1 MVKLFGLLGPNY
13 LYMPGLPL
21 WFHWAIYLLLV
32 IVIGLTVFLFA
43 KRLQRIGI
51 SVGAFGKLLVR
62 SIRSKPLAVL
72 RTEVQDVLG
81 QRRVRRNSYA
91 AVMHV
96 TIFASYIML
105 TLGTTFIAVQHD
117 LTSRLFD
124 FSFLHG
130 YFYLVEK
137 FLLDTAA
144 LGLVAGVI
152 MAAFRRY
159 SVRPSHLGTR
169 PYAGIAYVSLLV
181 MAVTG
186 LILEATR
193 ELAYP
198 ISWAWWTYAGHLLAD
213 GIAPLVGGAQI
224 GTYQTVWII
233 HVAAAFLFMGTAF
246 LTLLDHVLILPINI
260 ALQAGRVPG
269 ALRLPF
275 RLEDLLQDENASTA
289 AGFANPA
296 DLDIT
301 RKFMLDSCINCGRCE
316 AVCPATATG
325 RHLSPRKLIQ
335 ALRTDL
341 RADNTGDGDLIIRNV
356 IEEDTLWSCL
366 TCGACQN
373 ECPVWIDQPGII
385 VDIRRYLNDEGR
397 LDTAKTG
404 ALRQLERN
412 QNPLGQPAHL
422 RASWI
427 GAEGL
432 PTIDE
437 MPNPD
442 YLYWLGCM
450 ASFDERSKNIA
461 VSVIR
466 LLRHA
471 GVSIATLGNQEVC
484 TGEFQRKLG
493 DEIGFQTRAI
503 EIIET
508 LRNAGVKKILTHCP
522 HCFVTFSKDYLSLGA
537 EFEVIHHSQLLA
549 ELLADGRITV
559 PFKEE
564 NQYLTFHDPCN
575 LGRLSGEFDA
585 PRSIAAELAGKG
597 FVELERSR
605 DRSFCCGAGGANYFY
620 KVPQA
625 ESVSGARLAQAIDV
639 KATTLATA
647 CPFCLSMLEDAASVA
662 NEDAASP
669 RIADLAELLAEALAL
684 N

>member
-1 MVKLFGLLGPNY
+1 
-13 LYMPGLPL
+13 MPGLPL

-32 IVIGLTVFLFA
+32 IVVALTAFLFA
-43 KRLQRIGI
+43 KRLRRIGI
-51 SVGAFGKLLVR
+51 SVGEFLKLLMH
-62 SIRSKPLAVL
+62 SIRSRPLAVL

-105 TLGTTFIAVQHD
+105 TLGTALIAVQHD
-117 LTSRLFD
+117 FTDRLFHVT
-124 FSFLHG
+124 FLYG

-144 LGLVAGVI
+144 LGLIAGVI
-152 MAAFRRY
+152 MAAVRRY
-159 SVRPSHLGTR
+159 AVRPSYLGTR
-169 PYAGIAYVSLLV
+169 PYARIAYGSLLV

-186 LILEATR
+186 LLLEATR

-198 ISWAWWTYAGHLLAD
+198 ISWAWWTYAGHILAD
-213 GIAPLVGGAQI
+213 GIAPLVGGAQV

-233 HVAAAFLFMGTAF
+233 HVAAAFSFMGTAF
-246 LTLLDHVLILPINI
+246 LTLLDHVLILPINL

-275 RLEDLLQDENASTA
+275 RLEDLLEDESASTA

-325 RHLSPRKLIQ
+325 RPLSPRKLIQ
-335 ALRTDL
+335 ALRIDL
-341 RADNTGDGDLIIRNV
+341 RDEGNGDGDLFTRNV
-356 IEEDTLWSCL
+356 LEEDSVWSCL

-373 ECPVWIDQPGII
+373 ECPVWIDQPGVI
-385 VDIRRYLNDEGR
+385 VDMRRFLNDEGR

-404 ALRQLERN
+404 VLRQLERN

-427 GAEGL
+427 AAEGL
-432 PTIDE
+432 PTIAE

-471 GVSIATLGNQEVC
+471 GVSIATLGNLEVC

-493 DEIGFQTRAI
+493 DELGFQTRAI

-522 HCFVTFSKDYLSLGA
+522 HCFVTFSRDYMSLGA

-549 ELLADGRITV
+549 ELLADGRIKV

-564 NQYLTFHDPCN
+564 RQRLTFHDPCN

-585 PRSIAAELAGKG
+585 PRNIAKELAGDG
-597 FVELERSR
+597 FIELERSR

-620 KVPQA
+620 KVPQD
-625 ESVSGARLAQAIDV
+625 ESVSGVRLAQAVDV
-639 KATTLATA
+639 KADTLATA
-647 CPFCLSMLEDAASVA
+647 CPFCLSMLEDAASA
-662 NEDAASP
+662 TSDDLARP
-669 RIADLAELLAEALAL
+669 RVADLAELLAEALTL
-684 N
+684 NR